1 MSGGSALDNRPQ
13 QKGEMKVGIIGAG
26 PAGLACAY
34 RLTARE
40 IKSEV
45 YEAGSSPGG
54 LAKSIRLWNQTVD
67 LGPHRFFS
75 SDRRVNELW
84 LEVVGRDYSM
94 VDRLTRILYKGKLY
108 QYPLRPGDV
117 VGKLGPKETLLCL
130 LSYFRERVSPGAGS
144 GGDETFES
152 WVVKRFGRR
161 LYEIF
166 FKTYSE
172 KLWGIPCRELD
183 ADFAVQRIK
192 KFSLSEALKSAVFGD
207 DGKKHKTLVDRFAYP
222 HGGTGVVYERMAAY
236 VSDNGGA
243 VYLNT
248 PVNRIVTDGTRARGI
263 ELMDGTVKEYDH
275 VVSTMPITQLVSR
288 LEGAGEDVKEA
299 AKSLRFRNTILVYL
313 RVHGRELFPDNW
325 IYVHSPELGF
335 GRITNFRNWSPTLY
349 GDEEASI
356 LALEYWC
363 NEGDEIWGREDE
375 SLIGLAKEEV
385 SRAGLVKADTA
396 SEGYVHRISKCYP
409 VYSAGYRRLLKPIE
423 DYLGKIEGLTV
434 IGRYGSFK
442 YNNQDHSILMGI
454 LAADNIA
461 LGAENDLWAVNTD
474 YEYQESAVITE
485 TGLVA
490 GGG

>member
-1 MSGGSALDNRPQ
+1 
-13 QKGEMKVGIIGAG
+13 MKIGIIGAG

-34 RLTARE
+34 RLITRE
-40 IKSEV
+40 IKSDV
-45 YEAGSSPGG
+45 YEAGSSVGG

-84 LEVVGRDYSM
+84 LEVVGSDYSM

-108 QYPLRPGDV
+108 RYPLRPADV
-117 VGKLGPKETLLCL
+117 VGNLGLRETLLCL
-130 LSYFRERVSPGAGS
+130 LSYFRECVTPGAGS

-172 KLWGIPCRELD
+172 KLWGIPCHELD

-207 DGKKHKTLVDRFAYP
+207 NGKKHKTLVDRFAYP
-222 HGGTGVVYERMAAY
+222 HGGTGMVYERMAFR
-236 VSDNGGA
+236 VSDSGGA

-248 PVNRIVTDGTRARGI
+248 PVKRVVNDGLRVRGL

-275 VVSTMPITQLVSR
+275 VVSTMPVTQLVSR
-288 LEGAGEDVKEA
+288 LEGVDEEVKEA
-299 AKSLRFRNTILVYL
+299 ARSLRFRNTILVYL
-313 RVHGRELFPDNW
+313 RVRSGDLFPDNW
-325 IYVHSPELGF
+325 IYVHSPELRF
-335 GRITNFRNWSPTLY
+335 GRLTNFRNWSSSLY

-363 NEGDEIWGREDE
+363 NEGDEIWGWEDE
-375 SLIGLAKEEV
+375 RLVGLAKEEV
-385 SRAGLVKADTA
+385 SRAGLVKADVA

-409 VYSAGYRRLLKPIE
+409 VYGAGYKRLLKPVE

-490 GGG
+490 GVG

>member
-1 MSGGSALDNRPQ
+1 MRI
-13 QKGEMKVGIIGAG
+13 GIIGAG

-34 RLTARE
+34 RLSAQGVNPD
-40 IKSEV
+40 V
-45 YEAGSSPGG
+45 YEAGPSVGG
-54 LAKSIRLWNQTVD
+54 LAKSIKLWNQTVD

-84 LEVVGRDYSM
+84 LEVVGKDYSM

-117 VGKLGPKETLLCL
+117 MEKLGPKETFRCL
-130 LSYFRERVSPGAGS
+130 LSYFREYVASGDGN
-144 GGDETFES
+144 GGDETFEG

-172 KLWGIPCRELD
+172 KLWGVPCDELD

-192 KFSLSEALKSAVFGD
+192 KFSLIEALKSSVLAGNK
-207 DGKKHKTLVDRFAYP
+207 KKHKTLVDRFAYP
-222 HGGTGVVYERMAAY
+222 HGGTGAVYERMASY

-248 PVNRIVTDGTRARGI
+248 PVKRVVNDGFRVRGL
-263 ELMDGTVKEYDH
+263 ELMDGTLREYDH
-275 VVSTMPITQLVSR
+275 VVSTMPLTQLVSR
-288 LEGAGEDVKEA
+288 LGGVSEPVLA
-299 AKSLRFRNTILVYL
+299 AVKSLRFRNTILVYL
-313 RVHGRELFPDNW
+313 NVHSSDIFPDNW
-325 IYVHSPELGF
+325 IYVHSPELLL
-335 GRITNFRNWSPTLY
+335 GRITNFRNWSPSLY
-349 GDEEASI
+349 GSEETSI

-363 NEGDEIWGREDE
+363 DDDDDIWRREDE
-375 SLIGLAKEEV
+375 RLIGLAKDEV
-385 SRAGLVKADTA
+385 SRAGLVKAGIA

-409 VYSAGYRRLLKPIE
+409 VYSAGYKRLLKPVE
-423 DYLGKIEGLTV
+423 DYLRRIEGLTV

-461 LGAENDLWAVNTD
+461 KDAHNDLWAINTD

-485 TGLVA
+485 TGLVDT
-490 GGG
+490 GG

>member
-1 MSGGSALDNRPQ
+1 MRI
-13 QKGEMKVGIIGAG
+13 GIIGAG

-34 RLTARE
+34 KLSAQG
-40 IKSEV
+40 INPDV
-45 YEAGSSPGG
+45 YEAGPSVGG

-84 LEVVGRDYSM
+84 LEVVGKDYSM

-117 VGKLGPKETLLCL
+117 IGKLGPGETLRCL
-130 LSYFRERVSPGAGS
+130 ASYFREYVASEAGND
-144 GGDETFES
+144 GDETFEG
-152 WVVKRFGRR
+152 WVVRRFGRR

-172 KLWGIPCRELD
+172 KLWGVPCGELD

-192 KFSLSEALKSAVFGD
+192 KFSLIEALKSSVLTGNK
-207 DGKKHKTLVDRFAYP
+207 KKHKTLVDRFAYP
-222 HGGTGVVYERMAAY
+222 HGGTGAVYERMASY

-248 PVNRIVTDGTRARGI
+248 PVKRVVNDGLRVRGL
-263 ELMDGTVKEYDH
+263 ELMDGTLRGYDH
-275 VVSTMPITQLVSR
+275 VVSTMPLTQLVSR
-288 LEGAGEDVKEA
+288 LDGVSEPVLAA

-313 RVHGRELFPDNW
+313 NVHSSDLFPDNW
-325 IYVHSPELGF
+325 IYVHSPELLL
-335 GRITNFRNWSPTLY
+335 GRITNFRNWSPSLY
-349 GDEEASI
+349 GSEKTSI

-363 NEGDEIWGREDE
+363 DDGDDIWRREDE
-375 SLIGLAKEEV
+375 RLIGLAKDEIA
-385 SRAGLVKADTA
+385 RAGLVKAGIA
-396 SEGYVHRISKCYP
+396 SEGYIHRISKCYP
-409 VYSAGYRRLLKPIE
+409 VYSAGYKRLLKPVE
-423 DYLGKIEGLTV
+423 DYLRKVEGLTV

-461 LGAENDLWAVNTD
+461 KNARNDLWAINTD

-485 TGLVA
+485 TGLVDTA
-490 GGG
+490 EI

>member
-1 MSGGSALDNRPQ
+1 
-13 QKGEMKVGIIGAG
+13 MKIAIVGAG

-34 RLTARE
+34 RLITRE

-45 YEAGSSPGG
+45 FEAGPSVGG

-84 LEVVGRDYSM
+84 LEVVGKDYSM

-108 QYPLRPGDV
+108 RYPLRPGDV
-117 VGKLGPKETLLCL
+117 IGKLGPKETLRCL
-130 LSYFRERVSPGAGS
+130 LSYFREYVSPEAGS
-144 GGDETFES
+144 HGDETFEG

-172 KLWGIPCRELD
+172 KLWGIPCHELD

-192 KFSLSEALKSAVFGD
+192 KFSLSEALKSAVSSGS
-207 DGKKHKTLVDRFAYP
+207 GKKHKTLVDRFAYP
-222 HGGTGVVYERMAAY
+222 HGGTGIVYERMAAR

-248 PVNRIVTDGTRARGI
+248 PVKRVVNDGNRVRGL
-263 ELMDGTVKEYDH
+263 ELMDGTLKEYDH

-288 LEGAGEDVKEA
+288 LDGVGEDVKTA

-313 RVHGRELFPDNW
+313 GVHSRDLFPDNW
-325 IYVHSPELGF
+325 IYVHSPELRF
-335 GRITNFRNWSPTLY
+335 GRITNFRNWSPSLY
-349 GDEEASI
+349 GKEETSI

-363 NEGDEIWGREDE
+363 NEGDEIWGWEDE
-375 SLIGLAKEEV
+375 RLIGLAKDEV
-385 SRAGLVKADTA
+385 SRAGLVNADIA

-409 VYSAGYRRLLKPIE
+409 VYSAGYKRLLKPVE
-423 DYLGKIEGLTV
+423 EYLGKIEGLTV

-454 LAADNIA
+454 LAAENISE
-461 LGAENDLWAVNTD
+461 GAHNNLWAINTD

-485 TGLVA
+485 TGLVDA
-490 GGG
+490 GGS